1 MVGLW
6 LASLLVCVQALRAGS
21 DSRAQE
27 LALATDIMHT
37 LSPATFTGAEPEAA
51 ARAARIG
58 SRVRF
63 GGWHGDGEHAAKIAA
78 YERAEED
85 DQAARQQGVNR
96 IWTRARFQNS
106 SFVTALSRKTAP
118 ALLRRNLPF
127 AIFMLCDCPDDMD
140 WHLPKL
146 EHLLREDLDGLHLL
160 ERLMLLYTLPSTA
173 AALELHTMYGTSA
186 PALVIDNVP
195 KGAQNER
202 YHFLGNNS
210 SPAEMTYRFLAQ
222 FVNGTA
228 SPTLAGAQK
237 GHHSLRYKLAD
248 ILAMY
253 GDAEATAQ
261 AVEMLEDEMEIAA
274 RDGSDSDKQ
283 LLAAHAAHLCML
295 YLEEGTEQGAARAA
309 ELHAR
314 FPSAEHCAPPPVRQD
329 CEGEWSPCS
338 ELCEAAVWREWVEHK
353 PPSGG
358 GVPCPP
364 AVDCQPGEGSCPA
377 ANIDGGRDH
386 REAETPIAPPR
397 IAARNRDA
405 HGHTLYDG
413 SKKTIDP
420 SGHSQ
425 NQDKMDDDQEEEEN
439 TENDAGAGDGGDG
452 ETEDDEGEEEHRQ
465 QTEQASAG
473 APAPPIQPLA
483 RGEAA
488 SLAAFR
494 LVTHQYSD
502 STAAPGAVGELTPQ
516 SVNRYLQVGRPFVV
530 FMLCSCEHDTDW
542 HIQALSDA
550 VRQRS
555 ELHELSI
562 MWANPLTT
570 KRFQLTEM
578 YGVAAGEPA
587 LVIDNIPY
595 GAMNE
600 RYVFKRN
607 KDDQLDAADGDESE
621 QAAKTG
627 DDASEVSR
635 AAEIELPIVVR
646 NRDAHGHTLYR
657 SATPTAPSLYK
668 HAQRLSLL
676 DEILAFL
683 GKFVDGSLQPD
694 MRSAPAPDGGV
705 ARGPT
710 PGRVTEVVGSTFELL
725 VRDWVPAVPP
735 LAAPGMRQPKVHR
748 AHGTRWTFMFFY
760 SRTCPAC
767 NEAMPT
773 IERLAMDLK
782 EHAFLNDDDPERPLL
797 HIARVEKPF
806 NDFAYRG
813 LIITHYPT
821 AYLFSVDEN
830 EATASEV
837 STAGMSHGGEDGS
850 HMQTFAYADYSGEN
864 SPHDHHHKQLDHWEM
879 RKLRHF
885 IEEVIGIPAK
895 TEASKPPP
903 APTPPPLGRQHGL
916 GAKTA
921 ADVAAGAG
929 HDGESERQASD
940 RRGAGWS
947 HAKDQLQ
954 VLTKQLA
961 DPALMGAGRL
971 ALEQQVRALNQAEKA
986 GWTDAELS
994 KLRRDGYL

>member
-1 MVGLW
+1 MVGPW
-6 LASLLVCVQALRAGS
+6 LSSLLFCAQVLRAGS

-78 YERAEED
+78 YEHAEEE

-106 SFVTALSRKTAP
+106 SFVTTLSRKTAP

-160 ERLMLLYTLPSTA
+160 ERLVLLYTLPSTA
-173 AALELHTMYGTSA
+173 AALELHTMYGASA
-186 PALVIDNVP
+186 PALVIDSVP

-210 SPAEMTYRFLAQ
+210 SPAEETYRFLAQ

-283 LLAAHAAHLCML
+283 LLEAHAAHLCML
-295 YLEEGTEQGAARAA
+295 YLEEGTEEGAAKAA

-314 FPSAEHCAPPPVRQD
+314 YPSAEHCAPPPVGRQD

-338 ELCEAAVWREWVEHK
+338 ELCEAAVWREWVELK

-358 GVPCPP
+358 GAPCPS
-364 AVDCQPGEGSCPA
+364 AVDCQPGEGSCSPA
-377 ANIDGGRDH
+377 NADGGRDQ
-386 REAETPIAPPR
+386 READTPIAPPR

-413 SKKTIDP
+413 SKTKIGPP

-425 NQDKMDDDQEEEEN
+425 NQDKKDDDQEEEEN
-439 TENDAGAGDGGDG
+439 TETRAGGGDDG
-452 ETEDDEGEEEHRQ
+452 DAEDDEGKEEQRQ
-465 QTEQASAG
+465 HTEQASAR
-473 APAPPIQPLA
+473 APVPPIQPLA

-494 LVTHQYSD
+494 LVAQQYSD
-502 STAAPGAVGELTPQ
+502 TTTAPGAVGELTPQ

-542 HIQALSDA
+542 HIQALSD
-550 VRQRS
+550 VIRQRS
-555 ELHELSI
+555 ELHDLSI
-562 MWANPLTT
+562 VWANPLTT

-578 YGVAAGEPA
+578 YGVPAGEPA
-587 LVIDNIPY
+587 LVIDNIPC

-600 RYVFKRN
+600 RYVFKRS
-607 KDDQLDAADGDESE
+607 KEDELDAAGVGGSE

-627 DDASEVSR
+627 EDAGQVSR
-635 AAEIELPIVVR
+635 EAETELPIVVR

-657 SATPTAPSLYK
+657 SDTPTAAPTLYK
-668 HAQRLSLL
+668 HVQRPSLL

-735 LAAPGMRQPKVHR
+735 LATPGMHQPKVHN

-806 NDFAYRG
+806 NDFAFRG

-830 EATASEV
+830 EETSSEV
-837 STAGMSHGGEDGS
+837 SAAGKSRGGDDSS

-864 SPHDHHHKQLDHWEM
+864 SPHDHHHEQLDHWEM
-879 RKLRHF
+879 HKLRHF
-885 IEEVIGIPAK
+885 IEEVVGIPAK
-895 TEASKPPP
+895 IQVSKPPP
-903 APTPPPLGRQHGL
+903 PPQPPGPQHAVVVGP
-916 GAKTA
+916 
-921 ADVAAGAG
+921 G
-929 HDGESERQASD
+929 HEDGQIERQPSD

-986 GWTDAELS
+986 GWTDGELS